1 MRTLCKVAALL
12 LPLLL
17 LAGCGSDEPEDVREW
32 MAESA
37 KTMKG
42 KVPDLP
48 QIQPLPVI
56 NYDPGELSQPFS
68 SDKLFAQE
76 AKTAQEGPNG
86 GPKSINSDAYP
97 LTRVPLESI
106 RLIGTMIIDKPVGKA
121 VVKEKVAIV
130 QSERDTPRPV
140 RVGDYLGQNKGRVT
154 AIKLS
159 TTQED
164 GEILVKETVFEKGV
178 WVERESRVTTP
189 GQGDKK

>member
-1 MRTLCKVAALL
+1 MRARLKASLL

-17 LAGCGSDEPEDVREW
+17 LAGCGSDEPEDVRQW

-37 KTMKG
+37 KNMHG

-56 NYDPGELSQPFS
+56 NYEPGEAAQPFAA
-68 SDKLFAQE
+68 DKLFAE
-76 AKTAQEGPNG
+76 DAKAAKEGRNG
-86 GPKSINSDAYP
+86 GPKSVNNDAYP

-106 RLIGTMIIDKPVGKA
+106 RLIGTMVIDKVVGKS

-130 QSERDTPRPV
+130 QADRDASRPV
-140 RVGDYLGQNKGRVT
+140 RVGDYIGQNNGRVT

-178 WVERESRVTTP
+178 WVERENRIATP